1 MKCHR
6 TVVSKYRLPWYNRVI
21 IHTGGAILMTSYFK
35 LWRLLD
41 KRGYQRKD
49 IVRLAGISEST
60 YRKLLANEAVRMD
73 VLQRICV
80 ALNVDVGDICSFRL

>member
-1 MKCHR
+1 M
-6 TVVSKYRLPWYNRVI
+6 I
-21 IHTGGAILMTSYFK
+21 SYFK
-35 LWRLLD
+35 LWRLLE

>member
-1 MKCHR
+1 M
-6 TVVSKYRLPWYNRVI
+6 I
-21 IHTGGAILMTSYFK
+21 SYFK
-35 LWRLLD
+35 LWRLLE

-60 YRKLLANEAVRMD
+60 YRKLLTSEAVRMD

-80 ALNVDVGDICSFRL
+80 ALNVDVGDICSLRV